1 MEKTL
6 WHSLSLKKVLNK
18 LKTDKKG
25 YIKYRLCILCKKNY
39 LWRIEHEQ
47 FKNGNKR
54 HSRLLWSKM
63 KSNSFCKECGFKG
76 HSCQLD
82 IDHIDGNP
90 KNNKKTNLQV
100 LCANCHR
107 LKTFKQIYM

>member
-1 MEKTL
+1 MQKEKL
-6 WHSLSLKKVLNK
+6 FSNILKPHK
-18 LKTDKKG
+18 LKPL
-25 YIKYRLCILCKKNY
+25 YIYCFLVFLFNFGAQAQE
-39 LWRIEHEQ
+39 WE
-47 FKNGNKR
+47 
-54 HSRLLWSKM
+54 
-63 KSNSFCKECGFKG
+63 KE
-76 HSCQLD
+76 